1 MKIEV
6 VKTNVPGLPVRISKR
21 VKPDKWE
28 CFCQPHIHDDIE
40 ILAGYTGVVQV
51 SADNENMLLRKGD
64 IIIINRRIPHATE
77 AKEPNSSSVLI
88 QFRIEKLRASEFEN
102 INRYLSLL
110 LTNGEKRVI
119 YLPRESAVT
128 SEIYDIIM
136 HLYEENSNE
145 SENFEI
151 FIQGYM
157 NILVGTLYRHGI
169 LENIEKNYNKEAVK
183 KVWQA
188 IEYVDKNYQRDI
200 TLEDLATTQNMN
212 KEYFC
217 RIFKKAT
224 NTTPTEYVNYV
235 RIWKAENLLTTTRD
249 NILEVSMAVGF
260 SSVSYFNRVFKK
272 LKGTSPSAYRNILYA
287 KNKLM

>member
-21 VKPDKWE
+21 IKPDIWE
-28 CFCQPHIHDDIE
+28 CFCRPHIHDDIE
-40 ILAGYTGVVQV
+40 ILAGYTGTVRV
-51 SADNENMLLRKGD
+51 SADNENMLLRQGD
-64 IIIINRRIPHATE
+64 IIIINRRVPHSTDAQE
-77 AKEPNSSSVLI
+77 RNSSSVLI

-110 LTNGEKRVI
+110 LTNGGKRVT
-119 YLPRESAVT
+119 YLKREDPAT
-128 SEIYDIIM
+128 AEIYNIIM

-145 SENFEI
+145 AENFEI

-157 NILVGTLYRHGI
+157 NILLGTLYRNGV

-183 KVWQA
+183 KVWKA
-188 IEYVDKNYQRDI
+188 IEYVDKNYQKDI
-200 TLEDLATTQNMN
+200 SLEDLANIQNMN

-224 NTTPTEYVNYV
+224 NTTPTEYMNYV

-249 NILEVSMAVGF
+249 NILEISMAVGF

>member
-1 MKIEV
+1 
-6 VKTNVPGLPVRISKR
+6 
-21 VKPDKWE
+21 
-28 CFCQPHIHDDIE
+28 
-40 ILAGYTGVVQV
+40 
-51 SADNENMLLRKGD
+51 
-64 IIIINRRIPHATE
+64 
-77 AKEPNSSSVLI
+77 
-88 QFRIEKLRASEFEN
+88 
-102 INRYLSLL
+102 
-110 LTNGEKRVI
+110 
-119 YLPRESAVT
+119 
-128 SEIYDIIM
+128 M

-145 SENFEI
+145 AENFEI

-157 NILVGTLYRHGI
+157 NILLGTLYRNGV

-183 KVWQA
+183 KVWKA
-188 IEYVDKNYQRDI
+188 IEYVDKNYQKDI
-200 TLEDLATTQNMN
+200 SLEDLANIQNMN

-224 NTTPTEYVNYV
+224 NTTPTEYMNYV

-249 NILEVSMAVGF
+249 NILEISMAVGF